1 MVPVDAYRALLDEA
15 VALHRQGRLGEAEQR
30 YRRLLDF
37 DLLHLFG
44 ILRGQQGHHQE
55 ALDLMGAALQAD
67 NRSPA
72 ALANRGDVLMALS
85 RHAEALAHYEAALNL
100 TPDNPALLNQRGVAL
115 VRMGRHQEALE
126 SFDAALALAPHHVEA
141 YTNRGS
147 ALHKMG
153 RFSEALESF
162 DRALALAPDSVSARD
177 WRGTSLTRSGRIAD
191 ALADFGHALALD
203 AGNASVLSN
212 RGIAL
217 REALRLDE
225 ALADFGRAMALDPA
239 CVDAF
244 WNAGVTHLL
253 MGNFAEGWPLYEW
266 RKKLPESVDADT
278 YPVPQWQGEDLAGKT
293 LFLHS
298 GQGLGDTILFFRF
311 ALMAHAQGARVILSA
326 QDCLRRLLETAVPQ
340 IAFMAERSMPSAFD
354 FHASLMSLPL
364 AFGITLDGIPA
375 AVPYL
380 RAEPERVSAWR
391 ARLGMHGFRIGIAW
405 QGKPGVIDEGRSIAL
420 REFAPLAG
428 MPGVRLISLQKGFG
442 SGQLADAGFAVE
454 DLGADFDS
462 GPDAFLDSAAIMQSL
477 DLVITSDTAIAHL
490 AGALGRPAWVA
501 LKYLPEW
508 RWMLNRPDSP
518 WYPTLR
524 LFRQQT
530 QGDWGGVFAAM
541 ARELQR
547 QSPSA

>member
-44 ILRGQQGHHQE
+44 ILRAQQGHHQE

-67 NRSPA
+67 NRTPT

-85 RHAEALAHYEAALNL
+85 RHAEAVAHYETALNL
-100 TPDNPALLNQRGVAL
+100 TPGNPALLNQRGVAL
-115 VRMGRHQEALE
+115 LRLGRHREALE
-126 SFDAALALAPHHVEA
+126 SFDTALAIAPNHVE
-141 YTNRGS
+141 TLINRGS
-147 ALHKMG
+147 AFHELG
-153 RFSEALESF
+153 RFSEALENF

-177 WRGTSLTRSGRIAD
+177 WRGTTLTRSGRIAD
-191 ALADFGHALALD
+191 ALADFDRALALD
-203 AGNASVLSN
+203 AGNASVLTN

-217 REALRLDE
+217 REVLRTDE
-225 ALADFGRAMALDPA
+225 ALADFSRAMVLDPA
-239 CVDAF
+239 GVNAF

-253 MGNFAEGWPLYEW
+253 TGNFAEGWPLYEW
-266 RKKLPESVDADT
+266 RKRLPEPADADT
-278 YPVPQWQGEDLAGKT
+278 YPVPQWRGEDLAGKT

-298 GQGLGDTILFFRF
+298 GQGLGDTIQFFRF
-311 ALMAHAQGARVILSA
+311 ALMADQLGARVILSA
-326 QDCLRRLLETAVPQ
+326 QDCLRRLLETAAAQ
-340 IAFMAERSMPSAFD
+340 ITFMAERSMPATFD

-364 AFGITLDGIPA
+364 AFGVTLDGIPA
-375 AVPYL
+375 SVPYL
-380 RAEPERVSAWR
+380 RAEPERDAAWR
-391 ARLGMHGFRIGIAW
+391 ARLGTRGFRIGIAW

-420 REFAPLAG
+420 REFAPLAAI
-428 MPGVRLISLQKGFG
+428 PGVRLISLQKGLG
-442 SGQLADAGFAVE
+442 SGQLADADFAIE
-454 DLGADFDS
+454 TPGADFDS
-462 GPDAFLDSAAIMQSL
+462 GPDAFLDSAAVMQSL

-508 RWMLNRPDSP
+508 RWMLSRPDSP

-524 LFRQQT
+524 LFRQQAP
-530 QGDWGGVFAAM
+530 GDWGGVFATM

>member
-1 MVPVDAYRALLDEA
+1 MASPDTHRALLDEA

-44 ILRGQQGHHQE
+44 ILRAQQGHHQE

-67 NRSPA
+67 NRSPT

-85 RHAEALAHYEAALNL
+85 RHAEAFAHYETALNL
-100 TPDNPALLNQRGVAL
+100 TPGNNALLNQRGVAL
-115 VRMGRHQEALE
+115 LRMGRNREALE
-126 SFDAALALAPHHVEA
+126 SFDAALAIAPNHVEA
-141 YTNRGS
+141 LINRGS
-147 ALHKMG
+147 ALHQMG
-153 RFSEALESF
+153 RFSQALENF
-162 DRALALAPDSVSARD
+162 DRALALAPNNVSARD
-177 WRGTSLTRSGRIAD
+177 WRGTSLTRSGRVAD
-191 ALADFGHALALD
+191 ALADFGRALALD
-203 AGNASVLSN
+203 AGNASVLTN

-217 REALRLDE
+217 REALRTDA
-225 ALADFGRAMALDPA
+225 ALADFSRAMALDPTGIN
-239 CVDAF
+239 AF

-253 MGNFAEGWPLYEW
+253 TGNFAEGWPLYEW
-266 RKKLPESVDADT
+266 RKNLPEPVDADP

-298 GQGLGDTILFFRF
+298 GQGLGDTIQFFRF
-311 ALMAHAQGARVILSA
+311 ALMADRLGARVILSA
-326 QDCLRRLLETAVPQ
+326 QDCLRRLLETAASQ
-340 IAFMAERSMPSAFD
+340 ITFMAERSMPAAFD
-354 FHASLMSLPL
+354 FHAPLMSLPL
-364 AFGITLDGIPA
+364 AFGVTLEGIPA
-375 AVPYL
+375 PVPYL

-420 REFAPLAG
+420 REFAPLAA
-428 MPGVRLISLQKGFG
+428 MPGVRLISLQKGLG
-442 SGQLADAGFAVE
+442 SEQLADTGFAVE
-454 DLGADFDS
+454 ALGADFDS
-462 GPDAFLDSAAIMQSL
+462 GPDAFLDSAALMQSL

-508 RWMLNRPDSP
+508 RWMLNRSDSP

-530 QGDWGGVFAAM
+530 PGDWDGVFAAM
-541 ARELQR
+541 AHELPR

>member
-1 MVPVDAYRALLDEA
+1 MIPADAYRALLDEA

-44 ILRGQQGHHQE
+44 ILRAQQGHHQE

-72 ALANRGDVLMALS
+72 ALANRGDVLITLS
-85 RHAEALAHYEAALNL
+85 RHAEAVAHYEAALNL

-115 VRMGRHQEALE
+115 LRMGRHQEALD
-126 SFDAALALAPHHVEA
+126 SFDTALAIAPNHVEPLI
-141 YTNRGS
+141 NRGS
-147 ALHKMG
+147 ALHELE
-153 RFSEALESF
+153 RFSEALENF
-162 DRALALAPDSVSARD
+162 DRALALAADSVSARE
-177 WRGTSLTRSGRIAD
+177 WRGTSLTRLGRIAD
-191 ALADFGHALALD
+191 ALADFDRALALD
-203 AGNASVLSN
+203 AGNASVLTN

-217 REALRLDE
+217 REVLRTNE
-225 ALADFGRAMALDPA
+225 ALADFIRAMALDPT
-239 CVDAF
+239 CVNAF

-266 RKKLPESVDADT
+266 RKRLPEPIDADT
-278 YPVPQWQGEDLAGKT
+278 YPAPQWQGEDLAGKT

-298 GQGLGDTILFFRF
+298 GQGLGDTIQFFRF
-311 ALMAHAQGARVILSA
+311 ALMADRLGARVILSA
-326 QDCLRRLLETAVPQ
+326 QDCLRRLLETAAPQ
-340 IAFMAERSMPSAFD
+340 ITFMAERSMPAAFD
-354 FHASLMSLPL
+354 FHAPLMSLPL
-364 AFGITLDGIPA
+364 AFGVTLDGIPA
-375 AVPYL
+375 PVPYL
-380 RAEPERVSAWR
+380 RAEPERAASWR
-391 ARLGMHGFRIGIAW
+391 ARLGTGGFRVGIAW

-420 REFAPLAG
+420 REFAPLAAI
-428 MPGVRLISLQKGFG
+428 PGVRLISLQKGLG
-442 SGQLADAGFAVE
+442 SGQLADADFATE
-454 DLGADFDS
+454 TLGADFDS
-462 GPDAFLDSAAIMQSL
+462 GPDAFLDSAAVMQSL

-508 RWMLNRPDSP
+508 RWMLSRPDSP

-524 LFRQQT
+524 LFRQQAP
-530 QGDWGGVFAAM
+530 GDWGGVFATM
-541 ARELQR
+541 ARELQG